1 MSASSKPAFRGMLMY
16 VIALVVLGF
25 IVGAIYTAYGSPSNP
40 TEPSAGD
47 VIPKTARPAPP
58 SQ

>member
-1 MSASSKPAFRGMLMY
+1 MLMY
-16 VIALVVLGF
+16 VIALLVLGF